1 MGSTRM
7 EEQELTAELVA
18 VKIKKEVD
26 NGKRRKWRGG
36 KGGEG
41 GCSERKRE
49 ERDLRTKKGRRGHT
63 ERRELSEK

>member
-36 KGGEG
+36 KAGERGG
-41 GCSERKRE
+41 
-49 ERDLRTKKGRRGHT
+49 
-63 ERRELSEK
+63 